1 MYPISP
7 STRNLVWQNLLDTGR
22 HVIYYETLSNRYQ
35 RWHQIVRLLVFL
47 PALAGVS
54 TLLDLVPDLL
64 PDSTFNIA
72 YPLVSAFIAIV
83 VGVDFAGDYG
93 RKALT
98 LHMACHECS
107 KLEAEWHK
115 LWAQVQSASLD
126 EETVIQENDA
136 LSLRLENTKSLTGS
150 AYIPENSKLNRKSA
164 KDFYQVVKGRYEV
177 EP

>member
-1 MYPISP
+1 
-7 STRNLVWQNLLDTGR
+7 
-22 HVIYYETLSNRYQ
+22 
-35 RWHQIVRLLVFL
+35 
-47 PALAGVS
+47 
-54 TLLDLVPDLL
+54 
-64 PDSTFNIA
+64 
-72 YPLVSAFIAIV
+72 
-83 VGVDFAGDYG
+83 
-93 RKALT
+93 
-98 LHMACHECS
+98 MACHECS

-136 LSLRLENTKSLTGS
+136 LSQRLENTKSLTGS